1 MSGPKYRLKYPEYCL
16 QYSNNC
22 LKSPKYCFKDPASG
36 RCKALEGRPSL
47 IFAHKTDMRKLDL
60 DRWCDKSV

>member
-1 MSGPKYRLKYPEYCL
+1 MLFKIPRIL
-16 QYSNNC
+16 QYPNNC
-22 LKSPKYCFKDPASG
+22 LKSLKYCFKDPATG

-60 DRWCDKSV
+60 DREVVTNQSDKS